1 MPVFFIIVVII
12 AAVIVL
18 VVMSR
23 KKAAQM
29 KEMEEA
35 IDETALTV
43 LNVQQ
48 DAENIVSKIQNTKTT
63 FVSLKA
69 KELMEQA
76 VAQIAKLP
84 SLDKIVIPA
93 APDTKSLA
101 AYIKALNDA
110 QQAENDMNALK
121 KEIDSANDL
130 YEQAMREETELSRL
144 HKEANDTVTEA
155 KNTANNTV
163 AETAKAEKA
172 GYESPKAKEAV
183 LNSVNAAKNVKDIAA
198 EAVKSGEAALKAVS
212 IQEAQTIVSQARNLL
227 EKAKAGAKM
236 AREAATTA
244 AAEEEKYKIDAQ
256 YQSALSYKT
265 GDGVQKDMNLAF
277 AGFKAPAEQGHADAL
292 YELGLCYLN
301 GDGTQK
307 DIFQA
312 LDCFRQSA
320 AKGHQQAK
328 TAYENERK
336 KIKSKYND
344 IFEAMKNGT
353 LDDVKSFIYEKGLN
367 VNSANDNGDNMLH
380 LAVSAGKLDVVKY
393 LVSWGVKIN
402 AQNKAGGTPLYT
414 AIFQTVLS
422 GGKINNLPV
431 IEYLV
436 SAGADVNIVYPDGQT
451 LLLAV
456 LKLDVDA
463 AIIKLLVNNGAD
475 VDKTDNINQSALHRT
490 AEYIDL
496 DNETAKLIVSKSKKV
511 DQQDDHGNTP
521 MHQACMVGNVE
532 MLKLLLA
539 HGANINKQSNNKS
552 TPLHMAVASS
562 QIECVKYLISK
573 KANVNATGEDD
584 WTPLHWAA
592 QAGNVDIARLLVDG
606 GADTSARTY
615 RGSTALMMAKQFGH
629 YSLDSYLSSKTY
641 Y

>member
-1 MPVFFIIVVII
+1 MFILCIIVVII
-12 AAVIVL
+12 VAVIVL
-18 VVMSR
+18 VTMSR

-29 KEMEEA
+29 KKMEEA
-35 IDETALTV
+35 IDESALTV

-76 VAQIAKLP
+76 AAQIAKLP

-93 APDTKSLA
+93 APNKKSLP
-101 AYIKALNDA
+101 AYIKALDDS
-110 QQAENDMNALK
+110 QQAENDVNALK
-121 KEIDSANDL
+121 KELDSANDL
-130 YEQAMREETELSRL
+130 YEQAMKEETELSRV

-155 KNTANNTV
+155 KNAANNT
-163 AETAKAEKA
+163 AAQTAKAEKA
-172 GYESPKAKEAV
+172 GYESPKSKEAV
-183 LNSVNAAKNVKDIAA
+183 LKIANAAKNVKDIAV
-198 EAVKSGEAALKAVS
+198 EVIKSGEAALKAVS
-212 IQEAQTIVSQARNLL
+212 IQEAQANVSQARNLL
-227 EKAKAGAKM
+227 AKAKAEAKT
-236 AREAATTA
+236 ANEAATTA
-244 AAEEEKYKIDAQ
+244 AAEEAKYKIDAQ

-277 AGFKAPAEQGHADAL
+277 ANFKAPAEQGHADAL

-312 LDCFRQSA
+312 LDCFKQSA

-328 TAYENERK
+328 TIYESERK
-336 KIKSKYND
+336 KVKSKYND

-353 LDDVKSFIYEKGLN
+353 LDDVKSCIFEKALN
-367 VNSANDNGDNMLH
+367 VDTTNDSGDNMLH

-402 AQNKAGGTPLYT
+402 AQNKAGVTPLYT
-414 AIFQTVLS
+414 AIFQMVLS
-422 GGKINNLPV
+422 DGKINNLPV
-431 IEYLV
+431 IEYLI
-436 SAGADVNIVYPDGQT
+436 SAGADVNTVYSDGQT

-456 LKLDVDA
+456 LKYDVDA
-463 AIIKLLVNNGAD
+463 ALIKLLVNNGAD

-490 AEYIDL
+490 AEYVNL
-496 DNETAKLIVSKSKKV
+496 DNATAKLIVSKSKKI
-511 DQQDDHGNTP
+511 DTQDNHGNTP
-521 MHQACMVGNVE
+521 LHQCCMVGNVE
-532 MLKLLLA
+532 MIKLLVLQ
-539 HGANINKQSNNKS
+539 GANINKKSNNQS
-552 TPLHMAVASS
+552 TPLHIAVASS
-562 QIECVKYLISK
+562 QIECIKCLISQ

-592 QAGNVDIARLLVDG
+592 QAGDVAIARALVDG
-606 GADTSARTY
+606 GADTNARTY
-615 RGSTALMMAKQFGH
+615 KGSTALMMARQFGH
-629 YSLDSYLSSKTY
+629 YDLESYLSSRTY
-641 Y
+641 